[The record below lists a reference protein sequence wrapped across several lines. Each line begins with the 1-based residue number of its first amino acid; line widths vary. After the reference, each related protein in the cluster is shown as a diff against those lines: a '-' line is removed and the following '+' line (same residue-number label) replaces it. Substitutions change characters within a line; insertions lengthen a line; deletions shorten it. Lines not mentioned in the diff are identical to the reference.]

1 MQNNL
6 KVLDTIEQNISQ
18 WSEFSSYLNEV
29 SDNIPNTT
37 INVLPNFVNDFL
49 VFLQNSKRQKYQQ
62 KQFEIKAELLDSYID
77 KKFNTAISTIKSR
90 EHIELANIK
99 SNENIELA
107 KIAKD
112 FQLQASKLE
121 NDYKLELQ
129 KINLQYMQMKSIID
143 DNNKKV
149 TASINADIET
159 RKEYL
164 KMSEEIGQVCK
175 FLFSKMQSGT
185 ATDED
190 KEYYVLLMDIR
201 HKYFG
206 EYNFSKS
213 IQY

>member
-143 DNNKKV
+143 DNNKKLERN
-149 TASINADIET
+149 ILKCL
-159 RKEYL
+159 RKL
-164 KMSEEIGQVCK
+164 ARFVNFFFPKCNQA
-175 FLFSKMQSGT
+175 LQ
-185 ATDED
+185 
-190 KEYYVLLMDIR
+190 LMRI
-201 HKYFG
+201 
-206 EYNFSKS
+206 KS
-213 IQY
+213 ITYY